1 MNNKQI
7 SKEIKVRLN
16 KICNLFK
23 EIEELV
29 CKDKNDEQM
38 GQSSKYD
45 YSCICVDGKQSV
57 PEIIENVSNHNKVD
71 EHKSCFEKHIKC
83 KNLDRKKIS
92 SDIINELNEISS
104 CCQKN
109 YEENHEKNNSKFP
122 NNRCESILSNK
133 QIFNNIQN
141 DCKNERFKDNIKY
154 IKQKYTSY
162 FDEINKN
169 ELNTATCSTIKKK
182 VPQK

>member
-16 KICNLFK
+16 KVCDLLK

-29 CKDKNDEQM
+29 CKDKNDNQM
-38 GQSSKYD
+38 GQFSKYD

-71 EHKSCFEKHIKC
+71 EQKSCFEKYIKY
-83 KNLDRKKIS
+83 KNLDREKIS
-92 SDIINELNEISS
+92 SDINELNDISS

-109 YEENHEKNNSKFP
+109 YEENHEKNNSTFP
-122 NNRCESILSNK
+122 NNLCENISNK
-133 QIFNNIQN
+133 QVFNNIQN
-141 DCKNERFKDNIKY
+141 DCKNERFKNNIKY

-162 FDEINKN
+162 FDKINKN
-169 ELNTATCSTIKKK
+169 ELNTAT
-182 VPQK
+182 

>member
-1 MNNKQI
+1 MDNKQI

-16 KICNLFK
+16 KVCDLLK

-29 CKDKNDEQM
+29 CKDKNDNQM
-38 GQSSKYD
+38 DQLSKYD
-45 YSCICVDGKQSV
+45 YSCICVDEKQSV

-71 EHKSCFEKHIKC
+71 EHKSCFKKHIKC
-83 KNLDRKKIS
+83 KSLDREKIS
-92 SDIINELNEISS
+92 SDINELNDISS

-122 NNRCESILSNK
+122 NNLCENTSNK
-133 QIFNNIQN
+133 QVFNNIQN
-141 DCKNERFKDNIKY
+141 DYKNERFKNNIKY

-162 FDEINKN
+162 FNEINKS
-169 ELNTATCSTIKKK
+169 ELNTATCSTIKNKIS
-182 VPQK
+182 QK